1 MIFKHNKKATPPPT
15 YTVTFTLAEAAMFEE
30 ALAFTLAECQ
40 HLAVKNK
47 LSHGAHFTETEL
59 AALHFLMEFLG
70 RQDLAVMRFLLD
82 HPEERRRYHEE
93 NGNDADALHR

>member
-59 AALHFLMEFLG
+59 AALHFFIEFLG
-70 RQDLAVMRFLLD
+70 RHDLAAMKFLLD
-82 HPEERRRYHEE
+82 HPEERRAYHAE
-93 NGNDADALHR
+93 NGKQDNALHR

>member
-40 HLAVKNK
+40 HLEVKNR
-47 LSHGAHFTETEL
+47 LSHGSHFTDTEL
-59 AALHFLMEFLG
+59 AALHFFIDFLE
-70 RQDLAVMRFLLD
+70 RHDLAAMKFLLD
-82 HPEERRRYHEE
+82 HPEERRKYNAETGE
-93 NGNDADALHR
+93 